1 MAEIKG
7 VDVLIKIGSQV
18 IGGQRNATVEM
29 SAETLDT
36 TTKSSGGWSTKI
48 AGLKSWTCSADGVFF
63 IDDAG
68 HKACETAFLAGNAV
82 QVELSN
88 TSGLYYAG
96 DVIITSMSVE
106 AGQDDVVSYSVSF
119 EGTGELTTT
128 EE

>member
-7 VDVLIKIGSQV
+7 VDVLIKIGDQV
-18 IGGQRNATVEM
+18 IGGQRNATIEM
-29 SAETLDT
+29 SAETIDT
-36 TTKSSGGWSTKI
+36 TTKSSGGWTTKI
-48 AGLKSWTCSADGVFF
+48 AGLKSWTCSADGIFF

-68 HKACETAFLAGNAV
+68 RKACETAFLNGGTV

-88 TSGLYYAG
+88 ETGLYYAG
-96 DVIITSMSVE
+96 NVLISSMSVE

-128 EE
+128 K